1 MCSFSMESPSLSEG
15 TFARQRIFGCA
26 KVGKSRVY
34 RFGPWRPVLCT
45 RCRCPNG
52 RGVAVGCVSTPRRYS
67 QVSEKAS
74 QSGEYGLRVIWAA
87 GINDDR
93 GIARHVSKRFLPM
106 ERDAIRSAGAKD
118 KGGVKTDVRLR
129 VTEQI
134 AQAGHVGCG
143 SGSLGSGGG
152 KGGMPGL
159 GVGASG

>member
-1 MCSFSMESPSLSEG
+1 M
-15 TFARQRIFGCA
+15 
-26 KVGKSRVY
+26 
-34 RFGPWRPVLCT
+34 
-45 RCRCPNG
+45 
-52 RGVAVGCVSTPRRYS
+52 
-67 QVSEKAS
+67 SEKAS

-118 KGGVKTDVRLR
+118 KGGIKTDVRMR

>member
-1 MCSFSMESPSLSEG
+1 M
-15 TFARQRIFGCA
+15 
-26 KVGKSRVY
+26 
-34 RFGPWRPVLCT
+34 
-45 RCRCPNG
+45 
-52 RGVAVGCVSTPRRYS
+52 
-67 QVSEKAS
+67 SEKAS
-74 QSGEYGLRVIWAA
+74 QSGEYGEYGLRVIWAA

>member
-1 MCSFSMESPSLSEG
+1 M
-15 TFARQRIFGCA
+15 
-26 KVGKSRVY
+26 
-34 RFGPWRPVLCT
+34 
-45 RCRCPNG
+45 
-52 RGVAVGCVSTPRRYS
+52 
-67 QVSEKAS
+67 
-74 QSGEYGLRVIWAA
+74 IWAA

-93 GIARHVSKRFLPM
+93 GHRTSRVQAFPADGAGRDP
-106 ERDAIRSAGAKD
+106 ERRRKD

-143 SGSLGSGGG
+143 SGSLGSGAG

>member
-1 MCSFSMESPSLSEG
+1 MRICSAIQKRTNNKRIKYFGRSEN
-15 TFARQRIFGCA
+15 F
-26 KVGKSRVY
+26 
-34 RFGPWRPVLCT
+34 
-45 RCRCPNG
+45 
-52 RGVAVGCVSTPRRYS
+52 VAEPL
-67 QVSEKAS
+67 
-74 QSGEYGLRVIWAA
+74 GEYGLRVIWAA

>member
-26 KVGKSRVY
+26 KVGKSTVY
-34 RFGPWRPVLCT
+34 RFGPWRPVSCT

-74 QSGEYGLRVIWAA
+74 QSGEYGEYGLRVIWAA

-93 GIARHVSKRFLPM
+93 GIAR
-106 ERDAIRSAGAKD
+106 
-118 KGGVKTDVRLR
+118 
-129 VTEQI
+129 
-134 AQAGHVGCG
+134 HVGCG

>member
-1 MCSFSMESPSLSEG
+1 
-15 TFARQRIFGCA
+15 
-26 KVGKSRVY
+26 
-34 RFGPWRPVLCT
+34 
-45 RCRCPNG
+45 
-52 RGVAVGCVSTPRRYS
+52 
-67 QVSEKAS
+67 
-74 QSGEYGLRVIWAA
+74 
-87 GINDDR
+87 
-93 GIARHVSKRFLPM
+93 M

-152 KGGMPGL
+152 KRGMPGL